1 MLESNSKQQ
10 RAVSRAHLSGNVIEG
25 DLTPLERVTCFNNML
40 SMQKQVRVQTGQ
52 VWQACK
58 AGVHE
63 RLSKCCVLSLRSK
76 GLLLALS
83 EGENVNDRGQECA
96 RERREKQGS
105 RIETVCVLADL

>member
-10 RAVSRAHLSGNVIEG
+10 RTVSRAHPSGNLIEG
-25 DLTPLERVTCFNNML
+25 DLTPLEQVTCFNNNML

-63 RLSKCCVLSLRSK
+63 RLSKCCVLSLRLK
-76 GLLLALS
+76 
-83 EGENVNDRGQECA
+83 
-96 RERREKQGS
+96 KQ
-105 RIETVCVLADL
+105 RLPACTI